1 MGKLDFSISLKL
13 LSENF
18 KKGIN
23 NVKSQLNSLKG
34 WIASAFAVGS
44 ILDFTKSIAS
54 VGSAFQDQM
63 ARVKAVSGATKEE
76 FKAMTDE
83 AKRLGS
89 VTKYSA
95 QEAAQALE
103 NLTRNGLKAKDATE
117 ALSHVLKL
125 AGSQA
130 IELAQAADIATT
142 IINAFGLEIK
152 DLEKVNDI
160 LASTTANSATNVSEL
175 AEALKVAA
183 PIAKT
188 LGLDLTETNAAL
200 GTLANVGYKGSQAG
214 TALRIIL
221 SRIAKQTP
229 QAEKVLKSYG
239 LTLTEADL
247 RADKLE
253 KTLQRLAGVKMN
265 FADLTTVFG
274 QEAAAPIAALLNN
287 LKSFQGLKINL
298 ENSEGESDRQYR
310 EGVGEFKNAVDELSS
325 SWESFLNGIFDKTSG
340 VFTGIINGAKSVVE
354 QLKKWSTWIAAG
366 FAAVGIA
373 VAKKYEAIK
382 KVSTANINKGKAEA
396 TANAGLK
403 EFVYSAESVLENKNA
418 GKNKNGI
425 YTTQAITKT
434 TNAYERLKNILESI
448 EGLDSKRK
456 KELEKS
462 VEDAKEFAESF
473 KRSKKYIE
481 EQNDIIKE
489 IGRVEKEKETYNKAR
504 NTETDPVLIKEYNDL
519 YQDAKL
525 SLEELSKEYDEYQ
538 KKLNKEID
546 LQGDLEE
553 AISKN
558 AGLRY
563 EEIRN
568 LDQDKID
575 EELKKSTEELEKQ
588 NSIGR
593 NLKDTFEDLGG
604 AIANSLKS
612 LYNSLGGIWGILSTI
627 ASIAGKAI
635 YDYVQEQDK
644 AFKEIKESYKEIET
658 SMISMESRVISL
670 VNVMEKSGKG
680 TTAYKQALQKLTQE
694 YPELF
699 KQMNLEQELARKS
712 GEEYDKLKEKIKG
725 VIKEQRDYLLQE
737 HKRESIE
744 KLQKDYQE
752 KTNKI
757 GDNLVQMFTPGAGS
771 KEAAEIVV
779 HGIRS
784 KISTILEEGFA
795 NGLDKA
801 KLKEMIVDYLR
812 EEFAKYNIEDTG
824 IAYSASSSMFGGVI
838 SNKYSRSEAL
848 ASQLVDKYQRYG
860 NAIESI
866 NKLET
871 GEQKPTPDAI
881 AEVVKEALKLANSR
895 AEDIKT
901 TEKAKGRTDEEI
913 KSTII
918 SSNAEILNELV
929 DRLHNMK
936 LEGGKDALAHAQT
949 LSDYQTLL
957 KSSIH
962 PTTGGGGGGST
973 KDQTPKQLFDET
985 KKYIDALKD
994 AGIIKEKEYRERL
1007 LSAYDS
1013 YISGLESEKKTDKKS
1028 IRTLNDLIKTR
1039 DKLKKE
1045 VDDAAKAEEHWKEIT
1060 DLHARIKEELAQKD
1074 KERLDESDS
1083 ISKSIDNAKYRNSKY
1098 SPYKWD
1104 MFFNANNGFEGS
1116 QILDEQKLAQLE
1128 SYLSSLESIAGD
1140 KIDIDLKLKDLEGLK
1155 GEGVDALRKELEK
1168 LRDILIDLEDQTK
1181 NLDDKIQFKRARK
1194 ELDDLQKNNWK
1205 DGYEGVKLYFN
1216 NITSLGNAFHN
1227 LKEQWKEMSD
1237 TEQVLAV
1244 MDSFFNTV
1252 DSIWQMVDAWNALA
1266 DLIEVY
1272 KYKKQ
1277 ILTSLEN
1284 KDNATKIA
1292 LTQAE
1297 AAAVVEAEAV
1307 KTGAISASIAEQTA
1321 LMLAAK
1327 TAQTKAATVAMAA
1340 ESAAAF
1346 AGIPFAGVGLAAA
1359 QIAEMEALIAAAAAL
1374 PMFAEGGIVGGTKYT
1389 GDQNLARVN
1398 SGEMIINRGQQKKL
1412 WDAIS
1417 GGKYGS
1423 NNSLSGDVEFKIS
1436 GQVLRGVLN
1445 NHDKK
1450 MSKIKG

>member
-434 TNAYERLKNILESI
+434 TNAYERLKNIIESI

-456 KELEKS
+456 KKLEES

-473 KRSKKYIE
+473 KRAKKYTE
-481 EQNDIIKE
+481 ELINAYDE
-489 IGRVEKEKETYNKAR
+489 ISRVEGDLKTYNKAR
-504 NTETDPVLIKEYNDL
+504 NTETDPALIKEYNDL

-525 SLEELSKEYDEYQ
+525 SLERLSKEYDEYRE
-538 KKLNKEID
+538 KLSKEIELQYD
-546 LQGDLEE
+546 LQEV
-553 AISKN
+553 ISKN

-563 EEIRN
+563 EEIRG

-588 NSIGR
+588 NSLGK
-593 NLKDTFEDLGG
+593 NLEDTFKDLGG
-604 AIANSLKS
+604 TIANSLKS

-635 YDYVQEQDK
+635 YDYIQEQNK

-744 KLQKDYQE
+744 KLQKDFQE
-752 KTNKI
+752 KTSSI
-757 GDNLVQMFTPGAGS
+757 GKDLVQRFTPGAGS
-771 KEAAEIVV
+771 KEAAEIIV
-779 HGIRS
+779 HQIRS
-784 KISTILEEGFA
+784 DISTILEEGFA
-795 NGLDKA
+795 KGLERSKIEA
-801 KLKEMIVDYLR
+801 NIEEYLR
-812 EEFAKYNIEDTG
+812 EQFKRFNVAETDNLTVHGGLDAQPYSVEYDVPKDLAKTFY
-824 IAYSASSSMFGGVI
+824 
-838 SNKYSRSEAL
+838 NKYR
-848 ASQLVDKYQRYG
+848 RYG
-860 NAIESI
+860 SAIESI

-871 GEQKPTPDAI
+871 GEAKPTPDII
-881 AEVVKEALKLANSR
+881 AEVVKEALNLANSR
-895 AEDIKT
+895 AADIKA
-901 TEKAKGRTDEEI
+901 TEKAKGRTNEEI

-929 DRLHNMK
+929 DRLYNMK
-936 LEGGKDALAHAQT
+936 LENGQDALAYAQG
-949 LSDYQTLL
+949 LKDYKTLL
-957 KSSIH
+957 KSSIQ

-1140 KIDIDLKLKDLEGLK
+1140 KIDIDLRLKDLEGLK

-1297 AAAVVEAEAV
+1297 AAAVVEAEAL

-1346 AGIPFAGVGLAAA
+1346 AGIPFAGPALAAA
-1359 QIAEMEALIAAAAAL
+1359 QIAEFEALIAAAAAL

>member
-83 AKRLGS
+83 AKRLGA

-434 TNAYERLKNILESI
+434 TNAYERLKNIIESI

-456 KELEKS
+456 KELEES

-473 KRSKKYIE
+473 KRAKKYTE
-481 EQNDIIKE
+481 ELINTYEE
-489 IGRVEKEKETYNKAR
+489 IGRVEKEKETYNNAR
-504 NTETDPVLIKEYNDL
+504 NTETDPALIKEYNDL

-525 SLEELSKEYDEYQ
+525 SLEKLSKEYDEYQ
-538 KKLNKEID
+538 EKLSKEIELQYD
-546 LQGDLEE
+546 LQEV
-553 AISKN
+553 ISKN

-563 EEIRN
+563 EEIRG

-588 NSIGR
+588 NSLGK
-593 NLKDTFEDLGG
+593 NLEDTFKDLGG
-604 AIANSLKS
+604 TIANSLKS

-635 YDYVQEQDK
+635 YDYIQEQNK

-744 KLQKDYQE
+744 KLQKDFQE
-752 KTNKI
+752 KTSSI
-757 GDNLVQMFTPGAGS
+757 GKDLVQRFTPGAGS
-771 KEAAEIVV
+771 KEAAEIIV
-779 HGIRS
+779 HQIRS
-784 KISTILEEGFA
+784 DISTILEEGFA
-795 NGLDKA
+795 KGLERSKIEA
-801 KLKEMIVDYLR
+801 NIEEYLR
-812 EEFAKYNIEDTG
+812 EQFKRFNVAETDYLTVHGGLDAQPYSVKYDVPKDLARSFYG
-824 IAYSASSSMFGGVI
+824 
-838 SNKYSRSEAL
+838 KY
-848 ASQLVDKYQRYG
+848 KRYG
-860 NAIESI
+860 SAIESI

-871 GEQKPTPDAI
+871 GEEKPTPNII
-881 AEVVKEALKLANSR
+881 AEVVKEALNLANSR
-895 AEDIKT
+895 AADIKA

-929 DRLHNMK
+929 DRLYNMK
-936 LEGGKDALAHAQT
+936 LENGQDALAYAQG
-949 LSDYQTLL
+949 LKDYKTLL
-957 KSSIH
+957 KSSIQ

-1140 KIDIDLKLKDLEGLK
+1140 KIDIDLKLKDLEKLK

-1194 ELDDLQKNNWK
+1194 ELEDLQKNNWK
-1205 DGYEGVKLYFN
+1205 DGYEGVKLYFH

-1237 TEQVLAV
+1237 TERVFAV

-1327 TAQTKAATVAMAA
+1327 TAQTKAATIAMAA
-1340 ESAAAF
+1340 ESTAAY

-1412 WDAIS
+1412 WDTIS

>member
-18 KKGIN
+18 KKGID
-23 NVKSQLNSLKG
+23 NVKSQLSNLKN
-34 WIASAFAVGS
+34 WVASAFAVGS
-44 ILDFTKSIAS
+44 IMDFAKSIAS

-76 FKAMTDE
+76 FKAMSDE
-83 AKRLGS
+83 AKRLGA

-130 IELAQAADIATT
+130 IELAEAADIATT

-229 QAEKVLKSYG
+229 QAEKVLKSYN

-310 EGVGEFKNAVDELSS
+310 EGIGEFKNAVDELSS

-354 QLKKWSTWIAAG
+354 ELKKWSTWIAAG
-366 FAAVGIA
+366 FSVIA
-373 VAKKYEAIK
+373 ITVAKKYNEFS
-382 KVSTANINKGKAEA
+382 KVAKANINKGKAEA

-456 KELEKS
+456 KKLEES
-462 VEDAKEFAESF
+462 VEDAKKFAESF
-473 KRSKKYIE
+473 KRSKKYTE
-481 EQNDIIKE
+481 EQNDILEE
-489 IGRVEKEKETYNKAR
+489 IGKTEIDLDYFNNAR
-504 NTETDPVLIKEYNDL
+504 KVATDPVLIKKYNDL

-525 SLEELSKEYDEYQ
+525 SLERLSKEYDEYQ
-538 KKLNKEID
+538 DKLNKEIELQYD
-546 LQGDLEE
+546 LQE

-563 EEIRN
+563 SEIHG
-568 LDQDKID
+568 LSQDKID

-588 NSIGR
+588 NSLGSK
-593 NLKDTFEDLGG
+593 LKDTFNSIG
-604 AIANSLKS
+604 AGIGKAFNS
-612 LYNSLGGIWGILSTI
+612 LYNYLGGIWGILSTI

-635 YDYVQEQDK
+635 YDYIQEQNK
-644 AFKEIKESYKEIET
+644 VFKEIKESYKDIET
-658 SMISMESRVISL
+658 SMISMESKVISL

-680 TTAYKQALQKLTQE
+680 TLAYKQALNKLTQE
-694 YPELF
+694 YPALF
-699 KQMNLEQELARKS
+699 EQMNLEQELARKS
-712 GEEYDKLKEKIKG
+712 GKEYENLKNKIKE
-725 VIKEQRDYLLQE
+725 VIKEQRNYLLQE

-752 KTNKI
+752 KTSSI
-757 GDNLVQMFTPGAGS
+757 GKELVRRFTPSAGS

-779 HGIRS
+779 HDIRS
-784 KISTILEEGFA
+784 YIATLLDEGFSGGIEKSKIEA
-795 NGLDKA
+795 SIEEYLKKKFKEFNVSEIGIMTVHGGLSTQPAVREYNVPKDLA
-801 KLKEMIVDYLR
+801 KSFL
-812 EEFAKYNIEDTG
+812 
-824 IAYSASSSMFGGVI
+824 
-838 SNKYSRSEAL
+838 NKY
-848 ASQLVDKYQRYG
+848 QKYG

-866 NKLET
+866 NRLET
-871 GEQKPTPDAI
+871 GEAKPTPDII
-881 AEVVKEALKLANSR
+881 AEVVKEALNLANSR
-895 AEDIKT
+895 AEDIRT
-901 TEKAKGRTDEEI
+901 TEKAKGRSDEEI

-929 DRLHNMK
+929 DRLYNMK
-936 LEGGKDALAHAQT
+936 LEGGRDALAYAQG
-949 LSDYQTLL
+949 LKDYKTLL
-957 KSSIH
+957 NSSIQ
-962 PTTGGGGGGST
+962 PTTGGGGGGSS

-994 AGIIKEKEYRERL
+994 SGIIDEKEYRERL

-1013 YISGLESEKKTDKKS
+1013 YISALEGERKTDDKS
-1028 IRTLNDLIKTR
+1028 IKTLNDLIKTR

-1045 VDDAAKAEEHWKEIT
+1045 IDDAAKAEEHWKEIT
-1060 DLHARIKEELAQKD
+1060 DLHARIKEELLQKD
-1074 KERLDESDS
+1074 KDRLDEADS
-1083 ISKSIDNAKYRNSKY
+1083 ISKSISNSQYRDSKY

-1116 QILDEQKLAQLE
+1116 QILDEQKLAKLE

-1140 KIDIDLKLKDLEGLK
+1140 KIDIDLKLKDLEKLK
-1155 GEGVDALRKELEK
+1155 GEGVSALREQLEK

-1194 ELDDLQKNNWK
+1194 ELKELQKNNWK
-1205 DGYEGVKLYFN
+1205 DGYEGVKIFFH

-1227 LKEQWKEMSD
+1227 LEQQWKEMSD
-1237 TEQVLAV
+1237 TERVFAV

-1277 ILTSLEN
+1277 VLTSLEN

-1327 TAQTKAATVAMAA
+1327 TAQTKAATIAMAA
-1340 ESAAAF
+1340 ESTAAYA
-1346 AGIPFAGVGLAAA
+1346 AIPFAGVGLAAA

-1374 PMFAEGGIVGGTKYT
+1374 PMFAEGGIVGGTKYV

-1398 SGEMIINRGQQKKL
+1398 SGEMIINRSQQGKL

-1423 NNSLSGDVEFKIS
+1423 NNSLSGNVEFKIS